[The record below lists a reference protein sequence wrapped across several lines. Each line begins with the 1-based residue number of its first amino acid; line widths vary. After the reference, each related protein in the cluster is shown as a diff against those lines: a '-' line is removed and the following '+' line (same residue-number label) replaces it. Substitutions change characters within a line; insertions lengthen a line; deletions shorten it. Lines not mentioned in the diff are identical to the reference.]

1 METVNICKTYR
12 KKKVLVNLSFVAEKG
27 KCTGFIGANGCGKS
41 TLFKI
46 LAGVEKPDSGV
57 ISLDGKE
64 IMKPGKELPQ
74 YVGYLP
80 QENALM
86 EDLTVKDNLTL
97 YSALCKKKISKDYV
111 EKLYERFAVRE
122 FERERVSR
130 LSGGMKKRVSIVCAL
145 LHQPEI
151 LIMDEPS
158 AALDLVFK
166 EELKNY
172 IKEFTRE
179 GGSVLISSHD
189 QGEVEQCDKLYAIR
203 NGEATA
209 IPTHLNMGD
218 IISGYI
224 KKDEQVSI

>member
-1 METVNICKTYR
+1 MEAVNICKTYR

-57 ISLDGKE
+57 ISLGGKKIE
-64 IMKPGKELPQ
+64 KPDKEFPQ

-172 IKEFTRE
+172 IKEFTKE

-189 QGEVEQCDKLYAIR
+189 QGEVEQCDRLYAIR
-203 NGEATA
+203 NGEAIA
-209 IPTHLNMGD
+209 IPSHLDMGD
-218 IISGYI
+218 IIAGYI

>member
-172 IKEFTRE
+172 IKEFTKE

>member
-1 METVNICKTYR
+1 MEAVNICKTYR
-12 KKKVLVNLSFVAEKG
+12 KKKVLVNLSFTAEKG

-41 TLFKI
+41 TLFRT
-46 LAGVEKPDSGV
+46 LAGVEKPDSGS
-57 ISLDGKE
+57 IFLGGKE
-64 IMKPGKELPQ
+64 ILKPDKELAE

-86 EDLTVKDNLTL
+86 EDLTVKDQLAL
-97 YSALCKKKISKDYV
+97 YGALCKKQLSADYV
-111 EKLYERFAVRE
+111 KQLYERFALRE

-172 IKEFTRE
+172 IKEFTGA

-189 QGEVEQCDKLYAIR
+189 RGELAQCDKLYAIS
-203 NGEATA
+203 NGGAVQ
-209 IPTHLNMGD
+209 IPSHLALED
-218 IISGYI
+218 VIAGYI
-224 KKDEQVSI
+224 KKNEQVQP

>member
-86 EDLTVKDNLTL
+86 EDRTVKDNLTL